1 MADVAVREPAGPLD
15 GPADRPEGHRSTP
28 AAPGGVW
35 RAVPVILGLAVLAGL
50 VLRFAAGQALWL
62 DEAQSVEI
70 ARLPLTGANSLWQG
84 LREDGSPPLYYL
96 LLHFWTEVFG
106 TGSRTVR
113 GMSALLNLASA
124 VPLWF
129 LARRV
134 IGLRPARVA
143 MLVFVT
149 SPFALYF
156 ATETRMY
163 SLLLLL
169 ALLGGL
175 ALEKTLRAPSVGSV
189 VGLAFASVAVALTH
203 YWSLYL
209 LVTLGAMLL
218 VGSLRGSFP
227 SAKRNRRLALLGLV
241 LGGVLFLPWLSNFL
255 YQGKHTGTPW
265 GEPASFAA
273 VVHAFGQWSGGP
285 TTVGRGLLLV
295 SIALLTAA
303 VFGSPAGKHQILID
317 LRGHEPARLLLVLSL
332 GTLFVAVSVG
342 LIVGNAWADRYT
354 VTAFAPYLLAVA
366 LGTERIVDP
375 KLLRAT
381 LVLLA
386 VLGVISGAQQ
396 VRLQRTQAPDVAS
409 LLRAQAKPGDVL
421 LVCPDQ
427 LGPGLARQ
435 KLPAGLA
442 THVIPTYGPVGRVD
456 WRDYEQRNK
465 AADGGALAKRALA
478 EAGPTGTVWL
488 AFNGEYRTYEN
499 LCPAV
504 REQLNSTRKVNQV
517 LQAKD
522 PMQSYERLELYQYAP
537 KR

>member
-1 MADVAVREPAGPLD
+1 M
-15 GPADRPEGHRSTP
+15 
-28 AAPGGVW
+28 
-35 RAVPVILGLAVLAGL
+35 PVLLGLAVVAGL
-50 VLRFAAGQALWL
+50 VLRFVAGQALWL

-70 ARLPLTGANSLWQG
+70 ARLPLSGGNSLWQA

-96 LLHFWTEVFG
+96 LLHGWIELFG

-113 GMSALLNLASA
+113 GLSAVLNLACA
-124 VPLWF
+124 VPLWY

-134 IGLRPARVA
+134 IGPRAARVA
-143 MLVFVT
+143 MLILIT
-149 SPFALYF
+149 SPFAMYF

-175 ALEKTLRAPSVGSV
+175 ALEKTLRAPSIGSV
-189 VGLAFASVAVALTH
+189 VGLGFAAVAVALTH

-209 LVTLGAMLL
+209 LFTLGLLLL
-218 VGSLRGSFP
+218 VGAVRGSFP

-241 LGGVLFLPWLSNFL
+241 LGGMLFLPWLPNFL

-285 TTVGRGLLLV
+285 TTVGRALLLV

-303 VFGSPAGKHQILID
+303 VFGSPAGRHQILID
-317 LRGHEPARLLLVLSL
+317 LRGHEPGRLLLVLSL

-342 LIVGNAWADRYT
+342 LLVGNAWADRYT

-366 LGTERIVDP
+366 LGTERIADP
-375 KLLRAT
+375 KLLRVT

-386 VLGVISGAQQ
+386 VLGVIAGGQQ
-396 VRLQRTQAPDVAS
+396 IRLQRTQANEVAS
-409 LLRAQAKPGDVL
+409 FLRAEAHSGDVL

-435 KLPAGLA
+435 KLPPGMV
-442 THVIPTYGPVGRVD
+442 THVIPTYAPVGRVD
-456 WRDYEQRNK
+456 WRDYQQRNS
-465 AADGGALAKRALA
+465 AADGGALANRALA
-478 EAGPTGTVWL
+478 EAGPNATVWL

-499 LCPAV
+499 LCPNV
-504 REQLNSTRKVNQV
+504 REQLNSARKVKQV
-517 LQAKD
+517 IQARK
-522 PMQSYERLELYQYAP
+522 PSQSYERLELYQYAP

>member
-15 GPADRPEGHRSTP
+15 DPAESSEGHRSTP
-28 AAPGGVW
+28 AAPGGLW
-35 RAVPVILGLAVLAGL
+35 RIVPVVLGLAVLAGL
-50 VLRFAAGQALWL
+50 ALRFAAGQALWL

-70 ARLPLTGANSLWQG
+70 ARLPLSGAGSLWQA
-84 LREDGSPPLYYL
+84 LREDGSPPFYYL
-96 LLHFWTEVFG
+96 LLHGWIELFG

-113 GMSALLNLASA
+113 GLSAVLNLASA

-134 IGLRPARVA
+134 IGLRAARVA

-169 ALLGGL
+169 AVLGGL
-175 ALEKTLRAPSVGSV
+175 ALEKTLRAPSPGSV
-189 VGLAFASVAVALTH
+189 IGLAFAAAGVALTH

-209 LVTLGAMLL
+209 LFTLGALLL

-227 SAKRNRRLALLGLV
+227 SAKRNRRYALLGLA
-241 LGGVLFLPWLSNFL
+241 LGGVLFLPWFPNFR
-255 YQGKHTGTPW
+255 YQAEHTGTPW

-285 TTVGRGLLLV
+285 SSVGRLLLLISVALVAV
-295 SIALLTAA
+295 S
-303 VFGSPAGKHQILID
+303 VFGSPAGRHQILLD
-317 LRGHEPARLLLVLSL
+317 LRGHEPARLLLGLSL
-332 GTLFVAVSVG
+332 GTLFVAVAVG
-342 LIVGNAWADRYT
+342 QLVGNAWADRYT
-354 VTAFAPYLLAVA
+354 VTAFAPYLLCLA
-366 LGTERIVDP
+366 LGTERITDA
-375 KLLRAT
+375 KLLRVT

-386 VLGVISGAQQ
+386 TLGVISGATQ
-396 VRLQRTQAPDVAS
+396 VLQQRTQAPQVAE
-409 LLRAQAKPGDVL
+409 LLRANARPGDVL

-427 LGPGLARQ
+427 LGPGLSRQ
-435 KLPAGLA
+435 TLPPGLA
-442 THVIPTYGPVGRVD
+442 THTIPTYAPVGRVD
-456 WRDYEQRNK
+456 WRDYEERND
-465 AADGGALAKRALA
+465 AADGGALARRALN

-504 REQLNSTRKVNQV
+504 REQLNSTRKVVQV
-517 LQAKD
+517 IQADD
-522 PMQSYERLELYQYAP
+522 PAESYERLELYQYAP